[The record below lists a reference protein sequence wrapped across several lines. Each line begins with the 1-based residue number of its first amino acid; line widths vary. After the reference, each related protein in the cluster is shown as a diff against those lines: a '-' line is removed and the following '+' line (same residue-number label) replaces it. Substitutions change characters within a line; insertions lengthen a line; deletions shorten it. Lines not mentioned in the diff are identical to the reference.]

1 MILEA
6 LYQLAEQDELIADP
20 DYELKP
26 VAWLVRVSEDG
37 KLLGIEDTRSL
48 PEAEGKKKP
57 KPQAKNFR
65 IPRQPGR
72 TSGDRAFFLCDKAE
86 YALGLDPE
94 ADPKKRRAPEKVT
107 LRFALFRD
115 QIGACVQATQDEG
128 VRAVWTLLEDIAA
141 GKQPVSLPQ
150 ECSPGDL
157 FAFVYA
163 PDADSLVHER
173 PAVRN
178 YWKAQRQLE
187 QDSSGSLPC
196 LITGAP
202 AGEPVNFPLLKKVP
216 GGTPSGV
223 ALVSFNSPAFES
235 YGWRGNQNAPISRA
249 AAEAA
254 STALNRL
261 LHPAFPDPRPDTLGQ
276 PLPRRNF
283 RISADTAVAF
293 WASGRGADPFL
304 DSLSALFNP
313 DDPAEVGEQFRSL
326 WRGRAVGLRDPFRF
340 YALTITGTQGRAILR
355 DWFEAS
361 VGEVAGHLARY
372 FEDLDLVRNTP
383 PPKGKEHP
391 PQIPLHLLLGSLAPL
406 GKSDNIPA
414 PLATQFVNAAL
425 RGLPFPMAIL
435 QKAIE
440 RFRAEIGRGEWPDR
454 ARRDA
459 RAALIKAVLRRNT
472 SHKELTRDMDPNN
485 LQPGYRLGRLMAVL
499 ERLQQAALGD
509 VNATVVDR
517 FFGAASAAPQAVFP
531 RLLKN
536 ARHHARKAQTS
547 EKAFDRWLGS
557 WLDQELD
564 TILAPLEVQEHR
576 QGLAYTGFRKYLD
589 LEQQG
594 LFILGYHQQRHW
606 IGQWLRMS
614 KEEREEWE
622 RQHTQS
628 AAIPA

>member
-6 LYQLAEQDELIADP
+6 LYRLAEQDELIADP

-26 VAWLVRVSEDG
+26 VAWLVRVRENG
-37 KLLGIEDTRSL
+37 ELLGIEDTRSL
-48 PEAEGKKKP
+48 PETEGKKKP
-57 KPQAKNFR
+57 RPQAKNFR

-94 ADPKKRRAPEKVT
+94 TDPKKRRAPDKVA

-115 QIGACVQATQDEG
+115 QIGACLEATQDVG
-128 VRAVWTLLEDIAA
+128 VRAVWTLLENIAA
-141 GKQPVSLPQ
+141 AKESVTVPP

-163 PDADSLVHER
+163 PEADSLVHER
-173 PAVRN
+173 PAVRS
-178 YWKAQRQLE
+178 YWKAQRQLD
-187 QDSSGSLPC
+187 QDAGATVPC
-196 LITGAP
+196 LITGEP
-202 AGEPVNFPLLKKVP
+202 AGDPVNFPLLKKVP

-261 LHPAFPDPRPDTLGQ
+261 LHPAFPDPRPATLGQ

-283 RISADTAVAF
+283 RISADTTVAYWSSF
-293 WASGRGADPFL
+293 RGTDPFL
-304 DSLSALFNP
+304 DSLSALFNL
-313 DDPAEVGEQFRSL
+313 DDPAEVDEQFRSL
-326 WRGRAVGLRDPFRF
+326 WRGRSVELSDPSRF

-361 VGEVAGHLARY
+361 VGEVVGHLARY

-383 PPKGKEHP
+383 PPKAREHP
-391 PQIPLHLLLGSLAPL
+391 PQIPLYLLLGSLAPL
-406 GKSDNIPA
+406 GRNDSIPA

-425 RGLPFPMAIL
+425 RGLPFPHAVL
-435 QKAIE
+435 QKAVE
-440 RFRAEIGRGEWPDR
+440 RFRAEIGRHDWTDL

-459 RAALIKAVLRRNT
+459 RAALVKAVLRRNT
-472 SHKELTRDMDPNN
+472 SHKELTRDMDANN
-485 LQPGYRLGRLMAVL
+485 TQPGYRLGRLMAVL

-536 ARHHARKAQTS
+536 ARHHARKAADDPRGAGTAQ
-547 EKAFDRWLGS
+547 
-557 WLDQELD
+557 WLDQQIDE
-564 TILAPLEVQEHR
+564 ILSPLGVQEHR
-576 QGLAYTGFRKYLD
+576 QGLPYTGFPGHLS

-594 LFILGYHQQRHW
+594 LFVLGYHHQRHW
-606 IGQWLRMS
+606 LWLS
-614 KEEREEWE
+614 KEEREVWE
-622 RQHTQS
+622 RQQAYPTAES
-628 AAIPA
+628 A